1 MFETP
6 ITFEVRDRTIH
17 SPMVHAKVAGV
28 PTKLVLDTG
37 STDHVF
43 TRELARH
50 AHLSLAPAEPG
61 TDHAGAAV
69 ESWDLGDVDIEV
81 GGASFVLRHVV
92 AIDGP
97 PQFDSWGVGG
107 FLSPHNLHRS
117 GFIVIDL
124 AGNSLS
130 HVEGNV
136 PQISAWLLARHPT
149 MRLLVLPREDE
160 EFVAVQAS
168 VEPFLSM
175 ATMLNTGSDTEF
187 AMKAVPGLGGQRP
200 ENIGHGV
207 GGTGVLGE
215 EVADQTL
222 LIGGA
227 RFPLPRLLVREVMPF
242 PYGMVGMDVLQGTIL
257 AISANRAEP
266 ILWLVSPKL

>member
-1 MFETP
+1 
-6 ITFEVRDRTIH
+6 
-17 SPMVHAKVAGV
+17 MVHAKVAGV

-124 AGNSLS
+124 ASNSLS
-130 HVEGNV
+130 HVEGDV

-187 AMKAVPGLGGQRP
+187 ASQVVPGLGGEPRQ
-200 ENIGHGV
+200 NIGHGI
-207 GGTGVLGE
+207 GGTQVVGE
-215 EVADQTL
+215 EFPGQTL
-222 LIGGA
+222 LVGNA
-227 RFPLPRLLVREVMPF
+227 RFSLPRLLVREDMPL
-242 PYGMVGMDVLQGTIL
+242 PHGIVGMDVLHGTVL

-266 ILWLVSPKL
+266 IQWLVPPSP